1 MTYFESKENRWT
13 IWIVCGLV
21 FISVIIA
28 YMTSTINL
36 LIAPL
41 SILGL
46 AGISF
51 ILVINYNYKV
61 GIFFLLG
68 IGTFMNFINRFIGSD
83 LPFGLMFD
91 GLIILIFFLFF
102 SVLGKIILIGDHF

>member
-13 IWIVCGLV
+13 ISIVLGLV
-21 FISVIIA
+21 CISLLIA
-28 YMTSTINL
+28 YMTSKINL
-36 LIAPL
+36 LVAPF

-46 AGISF
+46 VGISLM
-51 ILVINYNYKV
+51 LVINYNFKI

-68 IGTFMNFINRFIGSD
+68 IGTFMNFISRFIGRD

-91 GLIILIFFLFF
+91 GLIILIFFFFF
-102 SVLGKIILIGDHF
+102 SVLKKIILIGDPS